1 MHVIILQFFI
11 VTSKSALESAE
22 VKSHQLLRGEIVDVD
37 FLFPDSSPDAEL
49 IVAHHEWSEL
59 EALLLLFIKAAEDQS
74 WDVLRVV
81 FIREFTAA

>member
-49 IVAHHEWSEL
+49 IVAHHE
-59 EALLLLFIKAAEDQS
+59 
-74 WDVLRVV
+74 
-81 FIREFTAA
+81 